1 MVDRQEDLDSMQQA
15 VARALEPLGKV
26 SVATPFKSIR
36 RVTVDHVSGASV
48 RVIISGEFRKRA
60 YVVSILK
67 VMDDF
72 NPTMTRVRNY
82 TIRCVQPDA
91 PELNDLVEQVR
102 EALNALA
109 GLP

>member
-1 MVDRQEDLDSMQQA
+1 MVDRQGDLDSLQGA

-36 RVTVDHVSGASV
+36 RVTVQHTSGASV

-60 YVVSILK
+60 YVISILK

-72 NPTMTRVRNY
+72 NPTVTHLRNH

-91 PELNDLVEQVR
+91 PELGDLVEQVR
-102 EALNALA
+102 EALEALA
-109 GLP
+109 QLP